1 MQYEL
6 RRNSVT
12 IYVGTRDNC
21 EKMKDVIA
29 KHHKSRHRIDTHR
42 AVPKMS
48 VWPRFPLGAEQP
60 YIDAVLSG
68 VIEYGTEWCD
78 GLRY

>member
-29 KHHKSRHRIDTHR
+29 KHHKSRRRIDTHR

-48 VWPRFPLGAEQP
+48 VWPRLPLGAEQP
-60 YIDAVLSG
+60 YIDAVLNG
-68 VIEYGTEWCD
+68 DIEYGMK
-78 GLRY
+78 YVH